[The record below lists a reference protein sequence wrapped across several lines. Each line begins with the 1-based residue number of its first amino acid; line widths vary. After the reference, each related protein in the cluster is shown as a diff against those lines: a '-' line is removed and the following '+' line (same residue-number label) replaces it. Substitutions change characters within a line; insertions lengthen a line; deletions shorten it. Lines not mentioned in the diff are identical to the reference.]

1 MARGDQITAV
11 DYNTIRNKIVSIL
24 STGTGQR
31 GYGQPLFSIP
41 INPGTEI
48 TAAQWDALRIDISN
62 AKLHQ
67 DGTLPPAINVAQGQV
82 IGFGA
87 GHPNTN
93 YDTLSEQ
100 TILAKFNI
108 ATSQAVLS
116 TKATQSR
123 TGTWITQLQATLTVT
138 FNGGYTVTN
147 QDATT
152 FTATGADHARHFFNS
167 GGKIRFAS
175 SRTGGTVTPQNNSW
189 TNLLASIGTQE
200 FGAITPAITN
210 FYTLTNSYQTFY
222 QLGSSSPYLNNFY
235 RLEARCNNSGANNST
250 GTANIVTFRITWQ
263 DDHIALGTSSPQ
275 EKTQVGGFPTYPNVP
290 SGPVGFGPDS
300 VDGTFELIV
309 SEFKAAGILLQGG
322 FFSIA
327 SADTYSLSAISAT

>member
-11 DYNTIRNKIVSIL
+11 DYNTIRSKIVSIL
-24 STGTGQR
+24 GTGTGQR
-31 GYGQPLFSIP
+31 GYGQPLFSSP
-41 INPGTEI
+41 VNPGTEI

-62 AKLHQ
+62 TKLHQ
-67 DGTLPPAINVAQGQV
+67 DGTLPPAINVARGQI

-116 TKATQSR
+116 TKATKSR
-123 TGTWITQLQATLTVT
+123 TGTWTTQLQAILTVT

-147 QDATT
+147 QDTTT
-152 FTATGADHARHFFNS
+152 FTASGADHARHFFNS
-167 GGKIRFAS
+167 GGKIRFVS
-175 SRTGGTVTPQNNSW
+175 TRTGGTVTPQNNAW
-189 TNLLASIGTQE
+189 TNLLSTVGTQE

-222 QLGSSSPYLNNFY
+222 QLGSSNPYLNNFY
-235 RLEARCNNSGANNST
+235 RLEALCNCTGADNST
-250 GTANIVTFRITWQ
+250 GTANVVTFRITWQ

-275 EKTQVGGFPTYPNVP
+275 EKTEVGGFPTYPNVP
-290 SGPVGFGPDS
+290 SGPTGFGPDS
-300 VDGTFELIV
+300 VDGTFEIIV

-322 FFSIA
+322 NFSIV
-327 SADTYSLSAISAT
+327 SPNIYSLSEISAT